1 MIPDKLFYKDK
12 ALSISEPEPKSAQ
25 RVGFMAG
32 ENSTPDDFDSLGAS
46 ETIALMGGKLD
57 GADTCRI

>member
-1 MIPDKLFYKDK
+1 
-12 ALSISEPEPKSAQ
+12 
-25 RVGFMAG
+25 MAG

-46 ETIALMGGKLD
+46 ETIALMEGKLD